1 MRYWLDIF
9 TPKSWSEFRA
19 AGSQVSGFPESR
31 WKTVKTMQVGDILVC
46 YMRGKSCW
54 FGLMEVISK
63 AFWDDKNIIWT
74 DAVYPCRIPVRPILI
89 IHPDKSMPAKDTI
102 SKLDLF
108 GKVRSGK
115 SWGMVLRKSPRHLSE
130 RDGSYITEELQSRKA
145 DRVDLDIPKQG
156 ELSLLDM
163 VGEVE
168 EPIHVRAAAFETKMV
183 KFLKNLDFKDVNGG
197 SNFRI
202 GGIQVDACGG
212 HEDTLFVLE
221 CTTARKKE
229 EKNVREK
236 LKALRGVMPILSK
249 GFHKEPQ
256 YLKYTRIKYVLAVS
270 NIEIKQVDKDFADE
284 SPKIYLW
291 DEQFIQYYQNLYSVI
306 GSATRYNLLGEM
318 GIQPRTQSLIQVPA
332 WATLIGNSRAYSFFI
347 DPQILLQAAYVA
359 RREFGNEKYYQRI
372 LQKKRISNVRA
383 FIKKGKA
390 FPNSIIIAFEKPP
403 DFTPYPEI
411 NKQYIWWPDWL
422 TFGCLSFPAN
432 YRSCWIID
440 GQHRLYSF
448 SGVHSDAKISAIA
461 FHKIPIEK
469 QAEYF
474 IEINKEQKPV
484 SPDLIWDLE
493 GEMRPQSEDGIISN
507 IVKRLNKYAPLKN
520 KIYVPLSGRKVKK
533 QLNFSGICLSI
544 QRRHLTKE
552 RSLTMTGGQKNP
564 LYSDNFEQTV
574 EKTSKALSLFFE
586 RIGAIFKDEEKNE
599 FAFTN
604 VGVNI
609 LIGLFEVI
617 VSDKKRIPSSEELDK
632 YLEALQ
638 MLFEMEYP
646 DKKHRGDLRKMGS
659 SEAGRTMILTQFVIG
674 LRDLIGEKSF
684 ASHIPTD
691 DFNDRIR
698 GFERKLSNFIF
709 TVLGIESEKNLAKCA
724 VPNLCERVILRYK
737 KEVGKGFI
745 DCKLADQLTFGECKE
760 MVQYA
765 PNLDSFKKIFVATKA
780 GFTTKEEMD
789 GALQSINDYSAN
801 LRHEKPTFPKY
812 KQRELLS
819 SYIDVLTRC
828 MEEYERTPTKLQ

>member
-1 MRYWLDIF
+1 MAYWLDVF
-9 TPKSWSEFRA
+9 TPKSWLEFMV
-19 AGSQVSGFPESR
+19 AGSKVSGFPESR

-46 YMRGKSCW
+46 YMKGYSRW
-54 FGLMEVISK
+54 FGTLEVVSK

-74 DAVYPCRIPVRPILI
+74 DAVYPCRIPVRPKLI
-89 IHPDKSMPAKDTI
+89 VEPDKGIPAKNTLF
-102 SKLDLF
+102 KLKLF
-108 GKVRSGK
+108 EKVRIGK
-115 SWGMVLRKSPRHLSE
+115 SWGIVLRKSPRYLSE
-130 RDGSYITEELQSRKA
+130 EDGNYIAEELGLRK
-145 DRVDLDIPKQG
+145 DNRMDLDIPKKG
-156 ELSLLDM
+156 ELALLN
-163 VGEVE
+163 VVSEGE
-168 EPIHVRAAAFETKMV
+168 EPIHKRAAAFEKEII

-197 SNFRI
+197 ANFKI

-221 CTTARKKE
+221 CTTARKRE
-229 EKNVREK
+229 DKNIRGK
-236 LKALRGVMPILSK
+236 LKAFRGVIPALSK
-249 GFHKEPQ
+249 GFHKDPQ
-256 YLKYTRIKYVLAVS
+256 YLKYTKMKYIIAVG
-270 NIEIKQVDKDFADE
+270 NIEIKQVDKDFAEE

-291 DEQFIQYYQNLYSVI
+291 DEQYIQYYQNLYSVI
-306 GSATRYNLLGEM
+306 GSATKYNLLGEM
-318 GIQPRTQSLIQVPA
+318 GIQPRAQSLIQVPA
-332 WATLIGNSRAYSFFI
+332 WATLIGNSMVYSFFI
-347 DPQILLQAAYVA
+347 DPQVLLQAAYVA

-383 FIKKGKA
+383 FIKKGKS

-403 DFTPYPEI
+403 DFTSYREM
-411 NKQYIWWPDWL
+411 NKQYVWMPDWL

-448 SGVHSDAKISAIA
+448 SGIHTDAKLSVIA

-507 IVKRLNKYAPLKN
+507 IVKQLNQHYPLKN
-520 KIYVPLSGRKVKK
+520 KIYVPLSGRKSKK
-533 QLNFSGICLSI
+533 QLNFSGICLGI
-544 QRRHLTKE
+544 QRRQLIKA
-552 RSLTMTGGQKNP
+552 RSLSMTGGQKNP

-574 EKTSKALSLFFE
+574 EKVSKAIAIFFE
-586 RIGAIFKDEEKNE
+586 RTEAIFKNEEKNE
-599 FAFTN
+599 FIFTN
-604 VGVNI
+604 IGVNI
-609 LIGLFEVI
+609 MIGLFEVI
-617 VSDKKRIPSSEELDK
+617 LSDKKRIPSSEEIDK

-659 SEAGRTMILTQFVIG
+659 SEAGRKMILTQFVIG
-674 LRDLIGEKSF
+674 LRDLLGEKSF
-684 ASHIPTD
+684 ASHIPYD
-691 DFNDRIR
+691 DFNDKIR

-709 TVLGIESEKNLAKCA
+709 KVLDINSDKDLPKYA
-724 VPNLCERVILRYK
+724 VPNLCERIMVRYK
-737 KEVGKGFI
+737 KEVSKGFV

-760 MVQYA
+760 MIQYA
-765 PNLDSFKKIFVATKA
+765 RNLEAFNKIFVATKA
-780 GFTTKEEMD
+780 GFTTREEMD

-819 SYIDVLTRC
+819 SYIDVLGRC
-828 MEEYERTPTKLQ
+828 MGEYERVP